1 MSPNATPY
9 DLCGLR
15 VVSGLRVRR
24 GKPRRVLVLQVSPP
38 PHDCADW
45 QDCTF
50 ELLVGCTGIA
60 QVAAAASDWRIGVVE
75 VVGMRTVHSRGSE
88 LVCLGVQAQIR
99 GDGAAGRG
107 SVWTAVLHQVATQHA
122 YTIRLTCDRAVAH
135 ANALMAALGD
145 FGTGTE
151 LVG

>member
-1 MSPNATPY
+1 M
-9 DLCGLR
+9 
-15 VVSGLRVRR
+15 
-24 GKPRRVLVLQVSPP
+24 
-38 PHDCADW
+38 
-45 QDCTF
+45 
-50 ELLVGCTGIA
+50 GCTGIA

-107 SVWTAVLHQVATQHA
+107 NVWTAVLHQVATQHA

>member
-50 ELLVGCTGIA
+50 ELLVRCAGTA
-60 QVAAAASDWRIGVVE
+60 QVAAAASNRRIGVVE
-75 VVGMRTVHSRGSE
+75 MLGTRGARSHGPE
-88 LVCLGVQAQIR
+88 HVRLGVQAQI
-99 GDGAAGRG
+99 
-107 SVWTAVLHQVATQHA
+107 
-122 YTIRLTCDRAVAH
+122 
-135 ANALMAALGD
+135 
-145 FGTGTE
+145 
-151 LVG
+151 